1 MKRLFLLFLIFY
13 NLKIALEKSITIQP
27 EGIMKDYSDCSTKEG
42 VYFIVIKA
50 ITEGFTERYN
60 FTIPLKTPKYGYAS
74 CTALSDEEATTQMI
88 PCTIVG
94 SLFPLIDSAIIFDE
108 STDWAKDFTL
118 KNWEIIAQNAT
129 VIESIKCIPE
139 YLYSFYPSN
148 NSIVV
153 DNCDTTGQ
161 FHILEITGNF
171 NREVKKDSNL
181 LTSTE
186 SLSFK
191 IKLRVDNEYEDSTC
205 TLNTL
210 SEKTD
215 EGNAVMKCTVK
226 GNKKVII
233 FETMGEEDIEKS
245 LILIGEK
252 EVNLKTCGGNS
263 INKGLSYFSQ
273 LGWFLILLL
282 FFN

>member
-1 MKRLFLLFLIFY
+1 MNKIFLLFSIFY
-13 NLKIALEKSITIQP
+13 NLKISLEKSITIQP
-27 EGIMKDYSDCSTKEG
+27 DGIMKDFSDCSPKEG
-42 VYFIVIKA
+42 VYFFVIKA

-60 FTIPLKTPKYGYAS
+60 FTIPLKAPKYGYAS
-74 CTALSDEEATTQMI
+74 CTALSDAESVTQMI

-94 SLFPLIDSAIIFDE
+94 SLFPLIDSPIIFDE

-118 KNWEIIAQNAT
+118 QNWEIIAQNAT
-129 VIESIKCIPE
+129 AIESIKCIPE

-153 DNCDTTGQ
+153 DNCDKTGQ
-161 FHILEITGNF
+161 FHILEINGNF

-191 IKLRVDNEYEDSTC
+191 IKLRVDDTYDDSTC
-205 TLNTL
+205 ILNTL

-215 EGNAVMKCTVK
+215 DGNAVMKCTVK
-226 GNKKVII
+226 GNKKAII

-252 EVNLKTCGGNS
+252 EINLKICEGNS
-263 INKGLSYFSQ
+263 INIGLSFFSK
-273 LGWFLILLL
+273 LCWFLLL
-282 FFN
+282 FLFF